1 MPTPIASRWRVVLL
15 RMDEDRSRQLPTPSG
30 RVLAV
35 DPGDR
40 RVGLAVSDP
49 DRRVAHG
56 LATFEARHGR
66 NFIDH
71 LRELLQAYA
80 VDRIVVGHPLT
91 MQGREGAAAER
102 ATRLARRLR
111 RDLGIDVELWD
122 ERLTTAQ
129 GERLLRG
136 ERAPR
141 GARDRIA
148 ATLILQSYLDRL
160 DRKKP

>member
-1 MPTPIASRWRVVLL
+1 MVDSAS
-15 RMDEDRSRQLPTPSG
+15 ESASKGEGPPSG
-30 RVLAV
+30 RILGL
-35 DPGDR
+35 DPGER

-49 DRRVAHG
+49 DCRVAHG
-56 LATFEARHGR
+56 LETFEVAHGR

-71 LRELLQAYA
+71 LRELLRAYD
-80 VDRIVVGHPLT
+80 VERIVVGQPLT
-91 MQGREGAAAER
+91 MDGRVGAAAKR
-102 ATRLARRLR
+102 AAQLARRLR
-111 RDLGIDVELWD
+111 RELGVAVELWD

-136 ERAPR
+136 QRAPK

>member
-1 MPTPIASRWRVVLL
+1 MAEPDSRSAP
-15 RMDEDRSRQLPTPSG
+15 DGEAPPSG
-30 RVLAV
+30 RILGL
-35 DPGDR
+35 DPGER

-49 DRRVAHG
+49 ERRVAHG
-56 LATFEARHGR
+56 LETFEAAHGR

-71 LRELLQAYA
+71 LRELLRAYD
-80 VDRIVVGHPLT
+80 VVRIVVGQPLRLD
-91 MQGREGAAAER
+91 GRVGAAAQR
-102 ATRLARRLR
+102 ADRLARRLR
-111 RDLGIDVELWD
+111 RELAVEVELWD

-136 ERAPR
+136 QRAPR